1 MTRSLLLAFS
11 ALALFSVNATAQHI
25 RAGIIGLDTSHVLAF
40 TKTLNATPQKPE
52 VMGEA
57 EQAK

>member
-11 ALALFSVNATAQHI
+11 ALALFSVSATAQHI

-40 TKTLNATPQKPE
+40 T
-52 VMGEA
+52 
-57 EQAK
+57 